1 MQWTEAAIMSISRRG
16 RIKFSLQLARMVAT
30 CEAELSAFVFVPGPF
45 ISWALL
51 CLLAFRWL
59 ALFVEHFERLK
70 IGFSKNLDANT
81 SAECCMCE

>member
-1 MQWTEAAIMSISRRG
+1 MSISRRG

-30 CEAELSAFVFVPGPF
+30 CEAELSALVFVPTPF

-59 ALFVEHFERLK
+59 VLLIEHFEHLK
-70 IGFSKNLDANT
+70 IGFSENLDANT
-81 SAECCMCE
+81 PAECCMCE